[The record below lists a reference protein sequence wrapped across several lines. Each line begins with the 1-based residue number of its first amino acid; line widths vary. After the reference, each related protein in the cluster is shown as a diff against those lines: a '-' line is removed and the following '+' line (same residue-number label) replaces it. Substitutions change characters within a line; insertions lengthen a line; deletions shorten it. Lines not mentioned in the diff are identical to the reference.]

1 LKNTLFPS
9 FSGRASGPE
18 IMDDLSQPEHEF
30 AEAYRELEIINRN
43 LGGVRAIERFLPET
57 TRESRLLDVAAGGCD
72 ISETLLRKKNFKIVA
87 LDLNDRG
94 LKLARK
100 SLPVVGDAFDLPFR
114 DGSFDVVMS
123 TQFFHHLTNDQ
134 CVRVLRQMWRIARTR
149 IIVND
154 LHRHAVAYFSIRV
167 LTSLFSKS
175 RMVRND
181 GPLSV
186 RRAFRPG
193 ELMEIA
199 RQAKV
204 PARIYRSFPYHL
216 VLVADK

>member
-1 LKNTLFPS
+1 
-9 FSGRASGPE
+9 
-18 IMDDLSQPEHEF
+18 
-30 AEAYRELEIINRN
+30 
-43 LGGVRAIERFLPET
+43 
-57 TRESRLLDVAAGGCD
+57 
-72 ISETLLRKKNFKIVA
+72 
-87 LDLNDRG
+87 
-94 LKLARK
+94 
-100 SLPVVGDAFDLPFR
+100 
-114 DGSFDVVMS
+114 
-123 TQFFHHLTNDQ
+123 
-134 CVRVLRQMWRIARTR
+134 MWRIARTR